1 MAAEY
6 KACDLCSLPVE
17 VEGFELMTR
26 SGVKRFCCE
35 GCVGIYE
42 MLHGD
47 EIVPGESGDPGND
60 AATVT
65 NT

>member
-1 MAAEY
+1 MASEY

-17 VEGFELMTR
+17 VAGFELMTR
-26 SGVKRFCCE
+26 SGLKQFCCE

-47 EIVPGESGDPGND
+47 EVLSEDGDDGAINE
-60 AATVT
+60 
-65 NT
+65 